1 MHITRLTTNKTNKT
15 MKKITLNFIAIAD
28 NLQEG
33 YPVEL
38 TTTDGIIIKLTQE
51 GDDDPRQFKSKQG
64 GRTMSFSLYDS
75 MTDYL
80 QNFTF
85 TNIKY

>member
-1 MHITRLTTNKTNKT
+1 

-51 GDDDPRQFKSKQG
+51 GDDDSRPFKAKQ
-64 GRTMSFSLYDS
+64 
-75 MTDYL
+75 
-80 QNFTF
+80 
-85 TNIKY
+85 